1 MQIIQKMLINI
12 HCHSLTHSGI
22 ELFNWND
29 ELPPTFYSYGYLPS
43 HQTITLNENFITH
56 PNCLAIGE
64 IGLDRL
70 IQTPLIEQIELLT
83 SQLLLAKKHNL
94 PVLLHCVKTWNELQ
108 QIIREMNLEI
118 PLIFHGFRKT
128 TIVENVLNEGLFLSI
143 GTAVIHDKK
152 LQDCIKEVPL
162 EKIFL
167 ETDNATNFTI
177 QDVYEKIALLKNVSL
192 QEVEHII
199 LKNFIKIFTKW
210 DIGSNVQ
217 NY

>member
-128 TIVENVLNEGLFLSI
+128 NIVENVLNEGLFLSI

-162 EKIFL
+162 EKILL
-167 ETDNATNFTI
+167 ETDNETNFTI
-177 QDVYEKIALLKNVSL
+177 HDVYEKIALLKNVSL
-192 QEVEHII
+192 QVVERII
-199 LKNFIKIFTKW
+199 FKNFNKIFTKW